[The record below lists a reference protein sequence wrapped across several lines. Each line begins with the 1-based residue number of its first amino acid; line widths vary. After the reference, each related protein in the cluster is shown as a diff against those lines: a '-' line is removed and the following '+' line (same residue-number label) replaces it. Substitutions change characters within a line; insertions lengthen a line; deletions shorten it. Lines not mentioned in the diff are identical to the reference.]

1 MHPSIDEEKHE
12 TQTIG
17 RGRGRRTDRIT
28 QFLRRLS
35 PPPASAGVSYAT
47 QAQVS
52 AAQATATKA
61 LAAAKADATHLNSVV
76 AQIKAC
82 FNQFPASPPC
92 P

>member
-1 MHPSIDEEKHE
+1 MKLNRSTAGAAAVLIAS
-12 TQTIG
+12 
-17 RGRGRRTDRIT
+17 
-28 QFLRRLS
+28 LS
-35 PPPASAGVSYAT
+35 FYAGSLSAPASAGVSYAT

-61 LAAAKADATHLNSVV
+61 LAAAKADAAHLNSVV

>member
-1 MHPSIDEEKHE
+1 MK
-12 TQTIG
+12 
-17 RGRGRRTDRIT
+17 IT
-28 QFLRRLS
+28 RSSASAAAVLIASLS
-35 PPPASAGVSYAT
+35 FYAGSLTSPASAGVSYAT
-47 QAQVS
+47 QVQVN